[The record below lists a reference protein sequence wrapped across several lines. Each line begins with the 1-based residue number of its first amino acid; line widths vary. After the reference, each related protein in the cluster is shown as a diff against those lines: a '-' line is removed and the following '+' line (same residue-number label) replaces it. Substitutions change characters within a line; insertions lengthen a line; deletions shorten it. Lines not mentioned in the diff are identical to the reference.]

1 MYTAFLNFFT
11 KTLESYVTSSFTMKE
26 ERVMEMISIQELTKE
41 TGVTVRT
48 LRYYDQIDL
57 LRPSGKTEG
66 GHRLY
71 SETDV
76 IRLQQILF
84 LKEIGFSLKEITNM
98 LVTGGFSLKESLEKQ
113 LKFVQEEQKKFTR
126 MERILQAV
134 VYSAELEGELNW
146 KIMFELIQL
155 SQQSP
160 RIREMFQKQI
170 FSDEE
175 QKLLRNLPNM
185 SEEDENVREWVDILK
200 QLRSFMT
207 EGKDTSHDEVQ
218 EATKRL
224 MAKCIEMANG
234 DEAFLDKLWEVRKSK
249 EDSQKMNMYPIEE
262 ELLAYMDEAFRIYDE
277 RERRK

>member
-1 MYTAFLNFFT
+1 
-11 KTLESYVTSSFTMKE
+11 
-26 ERVMEMISIQELTKE
+26 MEMISIQELTKE

-71 SETDV
+71 NETDV

-84 LKEIGFSLKEITNM
+84 LKEMGFSLKEIMNM
-98 LVTGGFSLKESLEKQ
+98 LVTDEFSLKESLEKQ
-113 LKFVQEEQKKFTR
+113 LKFVQEEQRKFNR

-134 VYSAELEGELNW
+134 VYSAELEGELDW

-155 SQQSP
+155 SKQSP
-160 RIREMFQKQI
+160 RIREMFQKQT
-170 FSDEE
+170 FSGEE
-175 QKLLRNLPNM
+175 QKLLHNLPNM
-185 SEEDENVREWVDILK
+185 SEEDKNVQEWVDLLK
-200 QLRSFMT
+200 QLRSFMQ
-207 EGKDTSHDEVQ
+207 EGKSASHDEVQ
-218 EATKRL
+218 GATKRL

-234 DEAFLDKLWEVRKSK
+234 DEAFLEKLWEVRKSK
-249 EDSQKMNMYPIEE
+249 EDSQKMNMYPIED

>member
-1 MYTAFLNFFT
+1 
-11 KTLESYVTSSFTMKE
+11 
-26 ERVMEMISIQELTKE
+26 MEMISIQELTKE

-48 LRYYDQIDL
+48 LRYYDQINL
-57 LRPSGKTEG
+57 LKPSGKTEG

-71 SETDV
+71 SEADV

-84 LKEIGFSLKEITNM
+84 LKEMGFSLKEITNM
-98 LVTGGFSLKESLEKQ
+98 LVTDEFSLKETLEKQ
-113 LKFVQEEQKKFTR
+113 LKFVQEEQKKFNR

-134 VYSAELEGELNW
+134 VYSAELEGELGW

-160 RIREMFQKQI
+160 RIREMFQQKI

-175 QKLLRNLPNM
+175 RKLLHNLPNM
-185 SEEDENVREWVDILK
+185 SEEDANVREWVDLLK
-200 QLRSFMT
+200 QLRSFMK
-207 EGKDTSHDEVQ
+207 EEKDASHDDVQ

-224 MAKCIEMANG
+224 MAKCMEMANG

-249 EDSQKMNMYPIEE
+249 ENSQKMSMYPIEE

-277 RERRK
+277 RERGK

>member
-1 MYTAFLNFFT
+1 
-11 KTLESYVTSSFTMKE
+11 
-26 ERVMEMISIQELTKE
+26 MEMISIQELTKE

>member
-1 MYTAFLNFFT
+1 
-11 KTLESYVTSSFTMKE
+11 
-26 ERVMEMISIQELTKE
+26 MEMISIQELTKE

-98 LVTGGFSLKESLEKQ
+98 LVTGGFSLKESLEQQ
-113 LKFVQEEQKKFTR
+113 LKFVQEEKKKFTR

-224 MAKCIEMANG
+224 MGKCIEMANG

>member
-1 MYTAFLNFFT
+1 MYFLT

-26 ERVMEMISIQELTKE
+26 GRVMGMISIQELTKE

-57 LRPSGKTEG
+57 LKPSGKTEG

-84 LKEIGFSLKEITNM
+84 LKEMGFSLKEIMNM
-98 LVTGGFSLKESLEKQ
+98 LMTDELSLKESLEKQ
-113 LKFVQEEQKKFTR
+113 LTFVQEEQKKLNR
-126 MERILQAV
+126 MEKILRAV
-134 VYSAELEGELNW
+134 VYSVELEGELDW

-155 SQQSP
+155 SRQSP
-160 RIREMFQKQI
+160 RIREMFQRKV
-170 FSDEE
+170 FSEKE
-175 QKLLRNLPNM
+175 QGLLRNLPNM
-185 SEEDENVREWVDILK
+185 SEEDVNVREWVDALK
-200 QLRSFMT
+200 QLRNFMK
-207 EGKDTSHDEVQ
+207 EGKDASNDEVQ

-224 MAKCIEMANG
+224 MEKCMEMANG

-277 RERRK
+277 RERGK